1 MIKAIFIDF
10 DGTLY
15 SHRYERIP
23 DSALDAVIA
32 LRKKGYK
39 VFISS
44 GRSLPQLNTFDL
56 RGLEFD
62 GYVLSN
68 GQVLLDENKNI
79 LKASFIKG
87 KEKDILVDIYNKKE
101 IPTMFT
107 DLDGVYIN
115 MVDECSIKCHQDVG
129 SDMPEIKE
137 YDGKDF
143 VMATLF
149 SDKKEDKE
157 LMLSLAEYLNIAWW
171 HKNSIDAI
179 NKGVTKLTGIKEILD
194 IYHIDIKD
202 TLALGDN
209 DNDKEMLEFCNIGIA
224 MGNSDESILDKVDYV
239 TTDIDEDGLLNA
251 FKHYN
256 LL

>member
-1 MIKAIFIDF
+1 MIKAVFIDF

-23 DSALDAVIA
+23 DSALEAIHA
-32 LRKKGYK
+32 LRKNGIL

-68 GQVLLDENKNI
+68 GQVLLDNKKNI
-79 LKASFIKG
+79 LKVSYIEGKG
-87 KEKDILVDIYNKKE
+87 KELLIDLYKSKKM
-101 IPTMFT
+101 PVMFA
-107 DLDGVYIN
+107 DLDGLYIN
-115 MVDECSIKCHQDVG
+115 MIDECSIKCHEDVG

-137 YDGKDF
+137 YEGKEI

-149 SDKKEDKE
+149 SDKEEDKN
-157 LMLSLAEYLNIAWW
+157 LMRSLNEYLNIAWW

-179 NKGVTKLTGIKEILD
+179 KKGVTKLSGIREILN
-194 IYHIDIKD
+194 INNINMEE
-202 TLALGDN
+202 TMALGDN
-209 DNDKEMLEFCNIGIA
+209 DNDKEMIEYCGIGVA
-224 MGNSDESILDKVDYV
+224 MGNSNPSIFDKADYV
-239 TTDIDEDGLLNA
+239 TSDIDEDGLLNA
-251 FKHYN
+251 FKYYK